1 MRLLIHVIHVY
12 LYTLVECSKL
22 PIESFSLWD
31 LLYVTHDVWNI
42 AVRNDIDRDLIS
54 TWESNL
60 ANIQEL
66 LRTIAADDEAFGRG
80 QPTQLL
86 GSIGIDSSYS
96 ESPVP
101 GLKYTLHR
109 DFEKRF
115 SNRIFRG
122 VCDGGADCPE
132 LYANQKCSLNS
143 AAGVRQVLQD
153 EDPSP
158 PVPLC
163 IPKLLRGGKLAKLN
177 FNLLKSKEWRTRYL
191 SDHCHVDP
199 SVGSSGA

>member
-12 LYTLVECSKL
+12 LYPVEECSKL

-66 LRTIAADDEAFGRG
+66 LRAIAADDEAFGKG

-101 GLKYTLHR
+101 GLIYTLHR
-109 DFEKRF
+109 DFGKRF
-115 SNRIFRG
+115 SNRMFRG
-122 VCDGGADCPE
+122 VCNRSVCRHKELIFKNQANFPE

-143 AAGVRQVLQD
+143 ATGVRQVLQD
-153 EDPSP
+153 EDPNPPFFSP
-158 PVPLC
+158 IIGIQICDL
-163 IPKLLRGGKLAKLN
+163 ILL
-177 FNLLKSKEWRTRYL
+177 
-191 SDHCHVDP
+191 
-199 SVGSSGA
+199 